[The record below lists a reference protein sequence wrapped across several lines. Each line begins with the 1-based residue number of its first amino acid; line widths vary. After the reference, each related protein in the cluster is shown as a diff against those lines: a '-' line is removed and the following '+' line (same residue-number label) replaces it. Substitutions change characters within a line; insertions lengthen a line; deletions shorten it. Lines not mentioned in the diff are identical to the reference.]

1 MLLTKVL
8 RHQLGFDGLKP
19 RTLATIQPHVH
30 IVVHIALRNAMCEQ
44 AMVAKLCRWVR
55 LQTLLEAQAKS
66 TVCLCALLY
75 TSTWNES
82 SPHCLTE

>member
-30 IVVHIALRNAMCEQ
+30 IVVHTALLSVMCVQ
-44 AMVAKLCRWVR
+44 AMVVKLCRR
-55 LQTLLEAQAKS
+55 IRFQTLMEAQAKS

-75 TSTWNES
+75 TSTWDES
-82 SPHCLTE
+82 SPQCLTV